1 MNVYKLD
8 LNKKGNQI
16 NSIDDWYEA
25 APPQNPSLHW
35 KDGRSAKEL
44 AKYMISGNGYIPAEI
59 ENILVQLGCNPNITF
74 YGEPEAVTSLEGR
87 GGGRHH
93 DLLLVQE
100 NEVVVG
106 VEAKSDEDFG
116 EVVHKE
122 LFGNNDYEKLIDTVS
137 DNKLKR
143 VNSLYNDIYWF
154 DFYKNLDLRY
164 QLLTA
169 TGGILKE
176 AQKANASKA
185 VLLVLTLKK
194 KGCYSEKKVE
204 ANLQDLKN
212 YVASLGTPSKDGHYN
227 LPGYPDIDFYVKHI
241 EIDV

>member
-1 MNVYKLD
+1 MYKLE
-8 LNKKGNQI
+8 LKKKGKIIKSVN
-16 NSIDDWYEA
+16 DWYDA
-25 APPQNPSLHW
+25 APPKNPSLHW

-44 AKYMISGNGYIPAEI
+44 AKYMTSTKGYMPKEI
-59 ENILVQLGCNPNITF
+59 EDILAKLGCNPNITF

-122 LFGNNDYEKLIDTVS
+122 LFGNNDYEKLLDTVS

-154 DFYKNLDLRY
+154 DFYKNMELRY

-169 TGGILKE
+169 TDGILKE
-176 AQKANASKA
+176 AKKANASKA
-185 VLLVLTLKK
+185 VLFVLTLKK
-194 KGCYSEKKVE
+194 EDCYKEKRVE

-212 YVASLGTPSKDGHYN
+212 FVASLGTPLEDGQYN
-227 LPGYPDIDFYVKHI
+227 LPGYPDIDFYVEHV
-241 EIDV
+241 EVEV

>member
-1 MNVYKLD
+1 MYKLE
-8 LNKKGNQI
+8 LKKKGKII
-16 NSIDDWYEA
+16 NSVNDWYDA
-25 APPQNPSLHW
+25 APPKNPSLHW

-44 AKYMISGNGYIPAEI
+44 AKYMTSTKGYMPKEI
-59 ENILVQLGCNPNITF
+59 EDILAKLGCNPNITF
-74 YGEPEAVTSLEGR
+74 YGEPEAVTTLEGR

-122 LFGNNDYEKLIDTVS
+122 LFGNNDYEKLLDTVS

-154 DFYKNLDLRY
+154 DFYKNMELRY

-169 TGGILKE
+169 TDGILKE
-176 AQKANASKA
+176 AKKANASKA

-194 KGCYSEKKVE
+194 EDCYKEKRVE
-204 ANLQDLKN
+204 ANLQDLN
-212 YVASLGTPSKDGHYN
+212 NFVASLGTPLEDGQYN
-227 LPGYPDIDFYVKHI
+227 LPGYPDIDFYIRHI
-241 EIDV
+241 EVDV

>member
-1 MNVYKLD
+1 MYKLE
-8 LNKKGNQI
+8 LKKKGKQI
-16 NSIDDWYEA
+16 NSVDDWYSV
-25 APPQNPSLHW
+25 APPKSPSLHW

-44 AKYMISGNGYIPAEI
+44 AKYMTSTKGYMPKEI
-59 ENILVQLGCNPNITF
+59 EDILVKLGCNPNITF

-116 EVVHKE
+116 KVVHKE
-122 LFGNNDYEKLIDTVS
+122 LFGNNDYEKLLDTVS

-143 VNSLYNDIYWF
+143 VNSLYNDIYWY
-154 DFYKNLDLRY
+154 DFYKNMELRY

-169 TGGILKE
+169 TDGILKE
-176 AQKANASKA
+176 AKKANASKA
-185 VLLVLTLKK
+185 VFLVLTLKK
-194 KGCYSEKKVE
+194 EGCYKEKKVE

-212 YVASLGTPSKDGHYN
+212 FVASLGTPLEDGQYN
-227 LPGYPDIDFYVKHI
+227 LPGYPDIDFYVEHV
-241 EIDV
+241 EVDV

>member
-1 MNVYKLD
+1 MYKLE
-8 LNKKGNQI
+8 LKKKGKI
-16 NSIDDWYEA
+16 IKSVDDWYNA
-25 APPQNPSLHW
+25 APPKNPSLHW

-44 AKYMISGNGYIPAEI
+44 AKYMTSTKGYMPKEI
-59 ENILVQLGCNPNITF
+59 ENILTKLGCNTNITF

-87 GGGRHH
+87 GGGRNH
-93 DLLLVQE
+93 DLLLVQR

-122 LFGNNDYEKLIDTVS
+122 LFGNNDYENLLDTVS

-154 DFYKNLDLRY
+154 DFYKNMELRY

-169 TGGILKE
+169 TDGILKE
-176 AQKANASKA
+176 AKKATASKA

-194 KGCYSEKKVE
+194 EDCYKEKRVE

-212 YVASLGTPSKDGHYN
+212 FVASLGTPLEDGKYN
-227 LPGYPDIDFYVKHI
+227 LPGYPDIDFYVEHI
-241 EIDV
+241 EVDV